1 MIRKVFLLPL
11 LAGMVL
17 FSACSLP
24 TREEDTPQAPA
35 HSTGVQ
41 PAQPIKPR
49 EVELTSELLFDLM
62 VAELAGQ
69 RGSLGVAA
77 HNYLKTA
84 RKTRDA
90 RLARRAT
97 HFAIYAQD
105 HDTALEGA
113 RLWVELAP
121 DENEAQQSFAAMLI
135 RRGDVD
141 EAYPYLEKIITSNK
155 NGKQSGLLIVAGLLG
170 RDSDKERALDT
181 MNRLIKPMSH
191 DPHALYAYASLA
203 NSVGHQKEA
212 LETLEQ
218 LMERHGESR
227 IALVLQAKIMSAQDN
242 QKGALD
248 SIARAVELE
257 PDNHQL
263 RLTYARMLV
272 NQQQLP
278 EAREQFRTLGKQAPH
293 NGDILYALGLL
304 AMQARDFDEAEI
316 LFKQLLALKQ
326 HRDEAFFSLGEI
338 AEIKE
343 QTKQAIEW
351 YESVG
356 KGKLLIDARLRA
368 ALIINREEGVA
379 AAREYL
385 HTIPTHVQTDAV
397 RLIMLEGELLNDAG
411 QNDAAM
417 EVYSEGLSRYPDEIR
432 LLFARGMQAESLNH
446 LEIMEQDLRQILKQ
460 EPDNIQVLN
469 ALGYTL
475 ADRTLRYQEAY
486 EYIRRALEQSPDD
499 PAIIDSMG
507 WVLYRLGR
515 HQESLKYLRR
525 AANMKQDGEIS
536 AHLGEVLWAAGNKD
550 EARAIWKEALK
561 LEPDHKYLRQ
571 VIDRYLQ

>member
-11 LAGMVL
+11 LAGVVL
-17 FSACSLP
+17 LSACSLP
-24 TREEDTPQAPA
+24 TREADTTQAA
-35 HSTGVQ
+35 VQ
-41 PAQPIKPR
+41 SAETHTVKPR
-49 EVELTSELLFDLM
+49 EVELTSEVLFDLM
-62 VAELAGQ
+62 VAELANQ
-69 RGSLGVAA
+69 RGGPGIAA

-105 HDTALEGA
+105 NDTALEAA
-113 RLWVELAP
+113 RLWIELAP
-121 DENEAQQSFAAMLI
+121 DDNEAQQSLAAMLI
-135 RRGDVD
+135 RRGNID
-141 EAYPYLEKIITSNK
+141 EAYPYLERILSTSK
-155 NGKQSGLLIVAGLLG
+155 NGKQGGLLIVAGLLG
-170 RDSDKERALDT
+170 RDSDQKRALDT
-181 MNRLIKPMSH
+181 MKRLTEPMSD

-203 NSVGHQKEA
+203 NSVGHQQEA
-212 LETLEQ
+212 LETLQQ
-218 LMERHGESR
+218 LADRHGESR
-227 IALVLQAKIMSAQDN
+227 MALVLKAKIMTAQGN
-242 QKGALD
+242 QQGAID
-248 SIARAVELE
+248 SIAHAVELE

-272 NQQQLP
+272 NHQQLG
-278 EAREQFRTLGKQAPH
+278 EAREQFRILAQQAPQ
-293 NGDILYALGLL
+293 NGDVLYALGLL
-304 AMQARDFDEAEI
+304 AMQARDFEEAEN
-316 LFKQLLALKQ
+316 LFNRLIALKK
-326 HRDEAFFSLGEI
+326 HIDNAYFSLGEI

-343 QTKQAIEW
+343 QPRLAIER

-368 ALIINREEGVA
+368 TLLINKIEGIA
-379 AAREYL
+379 AARKYL
-385 HTIPTHVQTDAV
+385 HTIPTHAQSDDV
-397 RLIMLEGELLNDAG
+397 RLIMIEGELLNEAG
-411 QNDAAM
+411 QRDEAM
-417 EVYSEGLSRYPDEIR
+417 EVYSEGLVRYPDDIK
-432 LLFARGMQAESLNH
+432 LLFTRAMQAERLNH
-446 LEIMEQDLRQILKQ
+446 LELMEQDLRQILKQ

-525 AANMKQDGEIS
+525 AAEMKQDGEIS
-536 AHLGEVLWAAGNKD
+536 AHLGEVLWVIGKRSEAKAVWNK
-550 EARAIWKEALK
+550 ALS

-571 VIDRYLQ
+571 VIERYLK